1 MIDPHMYDLLADLFS
16 YPDDTYADR
25 WLGAVAVLRT
35 VDETLAT
42 TLQSFVDETRESSL
56 DELEELYTRT
66 FDLDPSATLDIGW
79 HLWGE
84 AYERGRFLA
93 RMRERLAEVGID
105 EGGELPDHLGSVIRF
120 IPHLREEQRDW
131 WVNQYPLMALEPM
144 VAALD
149 RSGSPYRHLLHA
161 TRAMLRLAHPF
172 HPSMSIAPLRP
183 VHGELNPDH
192 FDETGTPVGHAMV
205 DPADPEPFAVAT
217 AFPMEVNR

>member
-1 MIDPHMYDLLADLFS
+1 VIDPHLYGLLADLFA
-16 YPDDTYADR
+16 YPDDGYADS
-25 WLGAVAVLRT
+25 WLGAVAVFRP
-35 VDETLAT
+35 VDDEVAGA
-42 TLQSFVDETRESSL
+42 LQQFIDETRELSL

-93 RMRERLAEVGID
+93 RMRERLVEVGID
-105 EGGELPDHLGSVIRF
+105 EGGELPDHMTSILRF
-120 IPHLREEQRDW
+120 IPHLQETQRDW

-144 VAALD
+144 LAALE
-149 RSGSPYRHLLHA
+149 RSESPFRHLLTA
-161 TRAMLRLAHPF
+161 TCAVLRSAHPY
-172 HPSMSIAPLRP
+172 HASMNLARLRP

-205 DPADPEPFAVAT
+205 DPADPSSLLAAT
-217 AFPMEVNR
+217 RPPSEVNR